1 MSVYA
6 KRRVASILLSVLF
19 GCFLVIGIFRLPYEL
34 PMMLVFF
41 VSYLATMA
49 YLFDR
54 KCPHC
59 HQRFLRSEMSAKAM
73 QEASW
78 AKKRCHLC
86 DGDLTTVS

>member
-1 MSVYA
+1 VSVYA
-6 KRRVASILLSVLF
+6 KRRIASVLLLVLF
-19 GCFLVIGIFRLPYEL
+19 ALFLAIGLFRLPYEGV
-34 PMMLVFF
+34 MMIIF
-41 VSYLATMA
+41 VSYLGAMS
-49 YLFDR
+49 YLLDR

-59 HQRFLRSEMSAKAM
+59 NQRFLRSEMSAKAM